1 MGSGP
6 EGVSPRYHIQKVGD
20 QYEVRSVGKLRSWA
34 VRVFRGEYAASK
46 GSLGRL
52 LELAKKLDVEKPKDQ
67 ARLRGL
73 VRSLAGMLETCPP
86 GQRELVQDT
95 LKAVGDLLGP
105 QKEGELKNPGI
116 PQTSQEKL
124 AIAKSII
131 ERARAGK
138 QASHWPQ
145 AFLEGD
151 PSPLSMCFEEYLSQ
165 PGLTKEGLAQII
177 EAMYVNGEDYG
188 EALQQALKSKSKE
201 EAPAELKKT
210 IKEAILLFAA
220 KVLRP
225 CMDALED
232 PQSKDFG
239 VLMLRARQ
247 GIELVLAVDI
257 PLESLVQTIPFLT
270 SFFEQM
276 FTKGLEFSTT
286 AALTSRRFIRSAPT
300 NEEAAQQWAASS
312 PSMPLRDTFDR
323 MTAIEL
329 GGMPR
334 KTAVRPEGAPLAN
347 TYYYNQALKEYLE
360 KQGVSNAGEV
370 ANQLMLRCTIES
382 TSDIFLK
389 TFGNVLLRSS
399 KKPESVQFN
408 DNVSGFGLH
417 PVIEPGRPTVRFSVE
432 KDTGKC
438 IIERVCPMQF
448 GSRYAWRVSRAEFDP
463 KKIGDQWTETVTT
476 KPYAEALAD
485 EVYRRVVEEG
495 KTQDEAIAE
504 VADALKLQ
512 ITDEPKRL
520 KLLEQMRLALA
531 KGSAPGSES
540 QTLPQT
546 PQEKLAIAKSIIA
559 RARSGK
565 QEAHWPQAFLEGD
578 PSPLCMCFEEYLS
591 KTKLSKEELAR
602 IIEAMQENAG
612 DCWVPLL
619 QALQRMMRKEGTEGQ
634 KARSNIQ
641 AAARLVATKVL
652 PPCVKALRTPNAR
665 DLGRTLQAAQ
675 RVVELARYTQTEVP
689 YLGEVT
695 TLLQGF
701 VHHAILPGLTF
712 SMTVSH
718 PSRGA
723 LASTTSRIPKFK
735 EWAEKAPSVPIRDAF
750 GQRDAIEIGGEWQGI
765 YAIAPEDQKDI
776 QLVNAYYYNQA
787 LKKYLE
793 SRGIANAQEVANELM
808 LRCAEGSTATSV
820 LASVAGDSP
829 DHGQIRE
836 ATELEEHPVI
846 QPDRPT
852 IRFSVEDGKCIIERS
867 FPITYEFPDRP
878 GHRQFAWCV
887 SRVEVDPSHMGD
899 QWTETVTTK
908 PYAQA
913 LGEEVRRRTSQRDS
927 DGQTSQEREA
937 IARSRAIK
945 EVEDAVWEQMG
956 DAPEAADLVAHIRE
970 EA

>member
-1 MGSGP
+1 MQP
-6 EGVSPRYHIQKVGD
+6 H
-20 QYEVRSVGKLRSWA
+20 
-34 VRVFRGEYAASK
+34 K
-46 GSLGRL
+46 GSLERL
-52 LELAKKLDVEKPKDQ
+52 VGMAKKIDPKKPEGEV
-67 ARLRGL
+67 RLRGL
-73 VRSLAGMLETCPP
+73 VRSLAGMLEKCPP
-86 GQRELVQDT
+86 GQRELVRDT

-105 QKEGELKNPGI
+105 QKEGEPKNPII
-116 PQTSQEKL
+116 PQTSEERL

-131 ERARAGK
+131 ERARFGK

-151 PSPLSMCFEEYLSQ
+151 PSPLSLCFEEYLSQ
-165 PGLTKEGLAQII
+165 PGLTKEDLAQII

-188 EALQQALKSKSKE
+188 EALRQALKSKTKGD
-201 EAPAELKKT
+201 ALAEPKGT
-210 IKEAILLFAA
+210 IKEAVLLFAA

-225 CMDALED
+225 CMGALQN

-247 GIELVLAVDI
+247 GIELVLSTGNPPEIFA
-257 PLESLVQTIPFLT
+257 QTIPVLT

-286 AALTSRRFIRSAPT
+286 AALPSRRFIHSAPT
-300 NEEAAQQWAASS
+300 EEEAAKQWAASS

-329 GGMPR
+329 GGTPQKATMKPDD
-334 KTAVRPEGAPLAN
+334 APLAN
-347 TYYYNQALKEYLE
+347 TYSYNQALKEYLE

-370 ANQLMLRCTIES
+370 ANQLMLRCAIES
-382 TSDIFLK
+382 TSDSFLK
-389 TFGNVLLRSS
+389 TFGNVLLRCSNQ
-399 KKPESVQFN
+399 PESVQFN
-408 DNVSGFGLH
+408 DSVSGFALH

-438 IIERVCPMQF
+438 IIERVYPMQF
-448 GSRYAWRVSRAEFDP
+448 GSQYAWRVSRAEFDP

-512 ITDEPKRL
+512 ITDEPKRV
-520 KLLEQMRLALA
+520 KLLEQMYSAFA
-531 KGSAPGSES
+531 KGSAPGPES

-559 RARSGK
+559 QARSGK
-565 QEAHWPQAFLEGD
+565 KEAHWPQAFLEGD
-578 PSPLCMCFEEYLS
+578 PSPLCLCFEEYLS
-591 KTKLSKEELAR
+591 TTKLSKEELAR
-602 IIEAMQENAG
+602 IIEAMQEKAG
-612 DCWVPLL
+612 DCWKPLL
-619 QALQRMMRKEGTEGQ
+619 QALQRKMREAGTEGQ
-634 KARSNIQ
+634 KARINIQ
-641 AAARLVATKVL
+641 AAAKLVATKVL
-652 PPCVKALRTPNAR
+652 PPCIQVLRNPNAR
-665 DLGRTLQAAQ
+665 DLGRTPQAAQ
-675 RVVELARYTQTEVP
+675 RVVELAQYTQTDVP
-689 YLGEVT
+689 YLREAT
-695 TLLQGF
+695 TFLREF
-701 VHHAILPGLTF
+701 VHRAIHPGLKF

-723 LASTTSRIPKFK
+723 LASTTSQMPNVK

-750 GQRDAIEIGGEWQGI
+750 GQRAAIEIGEEWQGI
-765 YAIAPEDQKDI
+765 CAIAPEDQKDI

-793 SRGIANAQEVANELM
+793 SRDIAKAQEVADELM
-808 LRCAEGSTATSV
+808 LRCSEGSTATSV

-829 DHGQIRE
+829 DHVQIRE
-836 ATELEEHPVI
+836 ALELEERSVVE
-846 QPDRPT
+846 PDRPT
-852 IRFSVEDGKCIIERS
+852 IRFLVEDGKCIIERS
-867 FPITYEFPDRP
+867 FLITYERSDRP
-878 GHRQFAWCV
+878 GRRQFAWCV
-887 SRVEVDPSHMGD
+887 SRVEVDPTHMGD

-913 LGEEVRRRTSQRDS
+913 LGEEVQRRITKEGKTRD
-927 DGQTSQEREA
+927 A
-937 IARSRAIK
+937 AIK
-945 EVEDAVWEQMG
+945 EVEVALREQMVG
-956 DAPEAADLVAHIRE
+956 APEVADLVAQIRE